1 MKNYISRNKEARLS
15 VKVRS
20 TWEFRVFKKKYD
32 QAIIDPRVKPGWFT
46 VLVWHYFPDSW
57 YSKWSHNKMRKILYE
72 IMQVSEADFDLMV
85 KYL

>member
-1 MKNYISRNKEARLS
+1 MKNYITRDKEARLS
-15 VKVRS
+15 EKVRH

-57 YSKWSHNKMRKILYE
+57 YSKWKRDKIRKMLCKIME
-72 IMQVSEADFDLMV
+72 VSEADFDLMV
-85 KYL
+85 KYV